1 MADWQHQT
9 RIDLS
14 SWIIHFVHERT
25 PETSYEALINEI
37 AEVAELEGTTID
49 KKNFQ
54 FPDYFSAPNEPVF
67 IFNQSFND
75 DWVLDNNATAFEV
88 LRRIIHDGFIR
99 SSWSY
104 RGGNPTVY
112 GPYSAICFTEMPLYA
127 LIDYA
132 NKRQSGSGFVGK
144 YGIAFRKNEL
154 FMAGAR
160 KVIYG
165 LSGQHKESEPGDA
178 FWGYGMRTL
187 SSDCGLG
194 INEQY
199 RYVYTKLSQDKNV
212 DWTFEREWRL
222 PVKDDH
228 WDVPGLPFLLNR
240 STYNNPI
247 KDAFIIVET
256 DEEKDTILEQL
267 ANMFNSGATNYGYE
281 YDLEMLLRIGVISIE
296 ELSKHDSF
304 AQIKIDD
311 ITKSHFSKL
320 KLKEVNDE
328 VYSNIEKAL
337 ELAGQVF
344 DSEYEKQYL
353 NYGGETYFYP
363 ISHMKLCT
371 DDYTEITQGMMNKGI
386 ACCFGEGRY
395 YIEIN
400 RPFTGNECF
409 GYDVMRVVADA
420 ISDFLGQK
428 FYAFA
433 IPD

>member
-160 KVIYG
+160 NVIYG

-371 DDYTEITQGMMNKGI
+371 DDYTEITQGMMKL
-386 ACCFGEGRY
+386 
-395 YIEIN
+395 
-400 RPFTGNECF
+400 
-409 GYDVMRVVADA
+409 VVSVRAD
-420 ISDFLGQK
+420 ITLR
-428 FYAFA
+428 
-433 IPD
+433 

>member
-1 MADWQHQT
+1 M
-9 RIDLS
+9 
-14 SWIIHFVHERT
+14 
-25 PETSYEALINEI
+25 
-37 AEVAELEGTTID
+37 
-49 KKNFQ
+49 
-54 FPDYFSAPNEPVF
+54 F

-75 DWVLDNNATAFEV
+75 DWVLDKNATAFEV

-160 KVIYG
+160 NVIYG

-371 DDYTEITQGMMNKGI
+371 DEYTEVTQGLMNKGI